1 MQDVIAGEPGV
12 RVQARV
18 RDPIATVGVD
28 RMLFVDRPASPSLEA
43 VVGGNL
49 VGVLEIVNQ
58 PVSRIGIDGANV
70 VAAS

>member
-1 MQDVIAGEPGV
+1 
-12 RVQARV
+12 
-18 RDPIATVGVD
+18 
-28 RMLFVDRPASPSLEA
+28 MLFVDRPASPSLEA